1 MTKITCLGC
10 GMEFRIPPSRLGRR
24 RFCSRSCQRDR
35 EALTMS
41 LRPVFGSMKA
51 RCRCKTH
58 KNYPIYGGVGIEVR
72 FKSIG
77 ELADALGPRPGPEYT
92 VDRIDNDG
100 HYEAGNVRWAT
111 MREQNNNRKNS
122 IWFSVDGVEKPLSYW
137 SDVTGIHRQLLYH
150 WHVTRPGFAE
160 KVIELEVKSYSD
172 S

>member
-1 MTKITCLGC
+1 
-10 GMEFRIPPSRLGRR
+10 
-24 RFCSRSCQRDR
+24 
-35 EALTMS
+35 MS

-137 SDVTGIHRQLLYH
+137 SDVTGIHRQLLYY

-160 KVIELEVKSYSD
+160 KAIELEVKFYSD